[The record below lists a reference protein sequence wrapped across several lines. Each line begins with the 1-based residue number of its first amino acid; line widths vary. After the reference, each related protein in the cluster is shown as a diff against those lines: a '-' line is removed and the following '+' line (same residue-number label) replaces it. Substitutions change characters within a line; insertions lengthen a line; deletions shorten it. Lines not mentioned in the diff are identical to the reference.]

1 VCSQWKLIGN
11 FAEEVAKRVDKK
23 NKACNN
29 MCQQAE
35 QNLRSIADKHD
46 ELNRAAETLKMEIE
60 GGIGTLSGILDEREQ
75 VCSSTQPM
83 KCGGGA
89 LPPEVHTSRRVCVWL
104 SSGVVRF
111 SLSLSWQG
119 MMAGTEELEF
129 SKTRTLQDM
138 LDELNNNKAS
148 LQQASL
154 PSNYIVLMK

>member
-35 QNLRSIADKHD
+35 QNLRTIADKHD

-89 LPPEVHTSRRVCVWL
+89 LPPRSAHLEACVRVAQQRRCAFL
-104 SSGVVRF
+104 
-111 SLSLSWQG
+111 SLSLSLG
-119 MMAGTEELEF
+119 
-129 SKTRTLQDM
+129 R
-138 LDELNNNKAS
+138 
-148 LQQASL
+148 
-154 PSNYIVLMK
+154 V